1 MINSILLIYLKKLGK
16 YLLNLGTNKRQS
28 AVLRQNIINIS
39 KHAFFLNLVQ
49 RFFE

>member
-39 KHAFFLNLVQ
+39 KHAFILNLV
-49 RFFE
+49 